1 MSEIDFENKTME
13 IGLQKEKSFSPI
25 NFKIRQNKLQSRP
38 TTSTPVPAS
47 SSVHV
52 KSNTTL
58 LHAEDSLKWRSDATM
73 KEQTCNENVTLSD
86 KNSICGEKHTKKWKT
101 RKRMFTNKQNVLS
114 LISKAYYPK
123 VILQNSSYPLNFI
136 IYIST
141 FLCFIVAAH
150 AQTSFSGVNT
160 ATVPG
165 VSNVPDNRAFEG
177 PEGFFFAT
185 NGSSSATIPNSLLSE
200 TSNAQF
206 GLSFRTCT
214 PGQLL
219 KQVGNNLDVLKVE
232 IKPDNGG
239 SLQFSLNAQNGDYS
253 ITRMIGS
260 SLLDAKWHLVLFQ
273 ISPQNDK
280 ITINIS
286 GTPDT
291 SSLNGDSSVN
301 GDSVTISS
309 QDVSEA
315 LSVLDLSRGTSPE
328 LRVGAGFVGCI
339 REGPRVRF
347 TKTGVSVISQHVKWG
362 RGGTCLLPNTCA
374 GRTKKILIETSNRS
388 IIPLIVSNMRGI

>member
-38 TTSTPVPAS
+38 TTSTSVPAS

-73 KEQTCNENVTLSD
+73 KKQTCNKNVTLSD

-232 IKPDNGG
+232 IRPDNGG

-339 REGPRVRF
+339 REGPNVRF

-374 GRTKKILIETSNRS
+374 GKTQIFYYL
-388 IIPLIVSNMRGI
+388 

>member
-1 MSEIDFENKTME
+1 
-13 IGLQKEKSFSPI
+13 
-25 NFKIRQNKLQSRP
+25 
-38 TTSTPVPAS
+38 
-47 SSVHV
+47 
-52 KSNTTL
+52 
-58 LHAEDSLKWRSDATM
+58 
-73 KEQTCNENVTLSD
+73 
-86 KNSICGEKHTKKWKT
+86 
-101 RKRMFTNKQNVLS
+101 MFTNKQNVLS

-141 FLCFIVAAH
+141 FLCFIVAGH

-165 VSNVPDNRAFEG
+165 VSNVPDNRALEG

-232 IKPDNGG
+232 IMPDNGG

-339 REGPRVRF
+339 REGPNVRF
-347 TKTGVSVISQHVKWG
+347 TKTGVTVISQHVKWG

-374 GRTKKILIETSNRS
+374 GKTQNFFH
-388 IIPLIVSNMRGI
+388 